1 MRSRPSNQEANQGHL
16 DSAIRNIKSVQT
28 SFSSVDLVP
37 TEKCCNCRR
46 KIKSQEDLRNKDG
59 DIQLQNEVL
68 DWLKETGNG
77 EPTTKWGEKMQKLAQ
92 KLAKPGG
99 EEKIRQKI
107 QKYLTRVPLQFS
119 ECDEERREFR
129 ERLPETIIKKLKRMY
144 LKLERTR
151 NHFSPVRIFRIE
163 IPKEYYNVEDK
174 FKGVIKNWLNKIPIK
189 KRDFLGRGIKKEDVL
204 DSVVNQLEPYIL
216 NRENFDKDYK
226 SMLKATITKFLNEMP
241 IEIDDSDKSSYF
253 DQLALSLI
261 NDVICMNSLDYY
273 TEKAKIKYKN
283 PRLKE
288 FVSNQIADILNKLY
302 LSASTKRLKLL
313 EEELSD
319 SLNEVIHSEEDNYS
333 DATKDNIFTILHKLG
348 GLSDYQANYFTDV
361 ILKNFKEELG
371 GKLEDQQNP
380 VDSGQNTYD
389 NEVYHSDTYSVFHNT
404 AKTNSN
410 ISKQNNTNTKD
421 LTINDEIKTNIVFYK
436 RRLIVQIQEWLNEL
450 QIKIPFDNKDKAIK
464 ELAGDIIDRFKYTE
478 LNPASRGTDENELQ
492 YLKYQVFKW
501 INKVVGETTMETIE
515 NAHELMKRIRS
526 IGPPYLVKT
535 EHQKSKL
542 PPTSKINP
550 VQYNESFFQLK
561 QVITDCL
568 NNIPNNL
575 LHKAEI
581 ADDLASNIIKQI
593 ETNTNIESVI
603 NTEIE
608 RWMKNVCHGKHIL
621 VVKDKLKQ
629 SLQNKLCSNTNLN
642 IDSKK
647 EKILVRKYEDAID
660 ELIDDLAKMSKEVLN
675 FPNKNQCTHDLA
687 VHLYNLINGE
697 ESHTVKYLEDVTLK
711 WFETCLGQQ
720 CVGHDCVSK
729 LVDSVLD
736 FNNEMLFEI
745 NREDQE
751 KAFTSRY
758 RINNESNSMTS
769 SRKNE
774 EQVRTD
780 NKVNIAVYGVTLA
793 SNPRAGKTSI
803 LNNSI
808 KEINDDDVQ
817 AGLDLYLKQLV
828 EQIDAWLSTL
838 DIPQIHDTGFRGIV
852 VNDLAGDIIDRHK
865 YLELNPSSRGSD
877 ESELEQLKYQIFKW
891 INKLVGED
899 QHETVQHAPDLM
911 NRIQRIPVPM
921 LTKHSETPENKTNT
935 VTNRNVD
942 NGITKANASA
952 IPSNVRLSSPLGFTT
967 GPMATTNKQNVVQMS
982 SLGPQVRR
990 PSLPAKPTVS
1000 FKDRRLSGPPA
1011 LGIPKTPTKQ
1021 LQTHAE
1027 EQENL
1032 PQGLSLVEVHQY
1044 FDKIFQNRIKE
1055 IPLETP
1061 TPEQEALA
1069 DLARQGI
1076 HNGIWK
1082 TYLQLKADPE
1092 IENDY
1097 AVFEM
1102 VFEDQLDKM
1111 LDCLPQTKE
1120 MQKIRQVWKI
1130 KVLAD
1135 VLNLLKSVHSM
1146 TDRPT
1151 YREMIAK
1158 KFDRQY
1164 IRAFHLKQSNLN
1176 QHICVESIANN
1187 FILHSKYKEE
1197 DPVKAK
1203 IYKQRLMKKVD
1214 ELVETVKSQANVEF
1228 GSINKG
1234 QLISMAMDLLKSVP
1248 IPHDETLADE
1258 VEEILVAEE
1267 IDQWYNGLPTTPL
1280 LNETDGGL
1288 RKRMRELL
1296 AKKLC
1301 EIEKRLDL
1309 DESAEQ
1315 NLRHEISKFL
1325 QQKAILQK
1333 DADLGINFMVE
1344 ELANR
1349 LKNRRQQ
1356 NMLGYESFEK
1366 EKPVSSSFVQTD
1378 PGEVFAPLIDAE
1390 VNAVGPSPYE
1400 LTEGDFHRDQQQIN
1414 QSPGIGTSQ
1423 VAGFSNQLPF
1433 HQSSGQTPA
1442 SCCQGQGILGTSQM
1456 AGPSGFVPIQ
1466 GQINQMPPQSY
1477 QGQGMKR
1484 TSQTPGLSYQIPFQE
1499 RMSHAPPPRG
1509 QGQDIL
1515 GTSQVEG
1522 RKSLTPFQEQMSYA
1536 PQPCHQDQSIFG
1548 TSQVA
1553 GPTSVPFQQQ
1563 MGQPSQSGGP
1573 SQGITGTRPASSP
1586 RSFYQQPIDQMPQP
1600 FHQGQS
1606 VLGPVQGFPP
1616 PEGFGNQSYHEPVS
1630 SIPPDR
1636 SFVPPN
1642 IEPCA
1647 PNLPASQIGPPEQM
1661 YQGNIILPPS
1671 QASIPPSTDFLTTQ
1685 DPTPTAATRSTAR
1698 VASSVPD
1705 QGPLDEETDG
1715 EEEVRYKCRC
1725 MERVWKC
1732 KKRRYF
1738 EGMDRQPRCYP
1749 MPFPCRYFY

>member
-1 MRSRPSNQEANQGHL
+1 
-16 DSAIRNIKSVQT
+16 
-28 SFSSVDLVP
+28 
-37 TEKCCNCRR
+37 
-46 KIKSQEDLRNKDG
+46 
-59 DIQLQNEVL
+59 
-68 DWLKETGNG
+68 
-77 EPTTKWGEKMQKLAQ
+77 
-92 KLAKPGG
+92 
-99 EEKIRQKI
+99 
-107 QKYLTRVPLQFS
+107 
-119 ECDEERREFR
+119 
-129 ERLPETIIKKLKRMY
+129 
-144 LKLERTR
+144 
-151 NHFSPVRIFRIE
+151 
-163 IPKEYYNVEDK
+163 
-174 FKGVIKNWLNKIPIK
+174 
-189 KRDFLGRGIKKEDVL
+189 
-204 DSVVNQLEPYIL
+204 
-216 NRENFDKDYK
+216 
-226 SMLKATITKFLNEMP
+226 
-241 IEIDDSDKSSYF
+241 
-253 DQLALSLI
+253 
-261 NDVICMNSLDYY
+261 
-273 TEKAKIKYKN
+273 
-283 PRLKE
+283 
-288 FVSNQIADILNKLY
+288 
-302 LSASTKRLKLL
+302 
-313 EEELSD
+313 
-319 SLNEVIHSEEDNYS
+319 
-333 DATKDNIFTILHKLG
+333 
-348 GLSDYQANYFTDV
+348 
-361 ILKNFKEELG
+361 
-371 GKLEDQQNP
+371 
-380 VDSGQNTYD
+380 
-389 NEVYHSDTYSVFHNT
+389 
-404 AKTNSN
+404 
-410 ISKQNNTNTKD
+410 
-421 LTINDEIKTNIVFYK
+421 
-436 RRLIVQIQEWLNEL
+436 
-450 QIKIPFDNKDKAIK
+450 
-464 ELAGDIIDRFKYTE
+464 
-478 LNPASRGTDENELQ
+478 
-492 YLKYQVFKW
+492 
-501 INKVVGETTMETIE
+501 
-515 NAHELMKRIRS
+515 
-526 IGPPYLVKT
+526 
-535 EHQKSKL
+535 
-542 PPTSKINP
+542 
-550 VQYNESFFQLK
+550 
-561 QVITDCL
+561 
-568 NNIPNNL
+568 
-575 LHKAEI
+575 
-581 ADDLASNIIKQI
+581 
-593 ETNTNIESVI
+593 
-603 NTEIE
+603 
-608 RWMKNVCHGKHIL
+608 
-621 VVKDKLKQ
+621 
-629 SLQNKLCSNTNLN
+629 
-642 IDSKK
+642 
-647 EKILVRKYEDAID
+647 
-660 ELIDDLAKMSKEVLN
+660 
-675 FPNKNQCTHDLA
+675 
-687 VHLYNLINGE
+687 
-697 ESHTVKYLEDVTLK
+697 
-711 WFETCLGQQ
+711 
-720 CVGHDCVSK
+720 
-729 LVDSVLD
+729 
-736 FNNEMLFEI
+736 
-745 NREDQE
+745 
-751 KAFTSRY
+751 
-758 RINNESNSMTS
+758 MTS

-1378 PGEVFAPLIDAE
+1378 PGDGFAPLIDAE

-1484 TSQTPGLSYQIPFQE
+1484 TSQTPGLSCQIPFQE
-1499 RMSHAPPPRG
+1499 QMSHTPPPRG
-1509 QGQDIL
+1509 QGQGIL

-1522 RKSLTPFQEQMSYA
+1522 RRSLPPFQEQMSNT
-1536 PQPCHQDQSIFG
+1536 PQPCHQEQSIFG

-1573 SQGITGTRPASSP
+1573 SQGITGTRPASSPRSFYQQPIDQMPQPFHQGQGILGTSQVEGRRSLPPFQEQMSNTPEPCHQDQSIFGTSQVAGPTSVPFHQQMGQPSQSGGPSQGITGTCPASSP